1 MESDCTAMNDAELV
15 EQILNGNN
23 NAFRYLVANYQ
34 RLVLHVVGRI
44 VRRQD
49 EVEDI
54 CQEVFIK
61 VFRKMKRFRG
71 ESRLST
77 WIATI
82 AYNTSISH
90 VRKLARRG
98 EQLYEDNPAVIALE
112 RDESLNQK
120 VVEKEEAKKILM
132 EMIEQLPVNYRTVL
146 TLFHLEEFS
155 YKEIEE
161 ITGMPEGTIK
171 SYLSRARK
179 LLKGKLEKVVES
191 EKTNFLLIMRENE
204 KYFDAEKIVDEAL
217 KSEPNFSLPDNFA
230 EMVAEKVGRKFAW
243 QQYVMEFL
251 IYLGAFVG
259 IAIISAA
266 IALIWYDTNW
276 TEWLNFILTNVGLVV
291 GINFL
296 AVFILFA
303 DRVLLR
309 YFMFKAEE
317 VV

>member
-1 MESDCTAMNDAELV
+1 VESDDVAMNDAELV

-44 VRRQD
+44 VWRQD

-132 EMIEQLPVNYRTVL
+132 EMIELLPVNYRTVL

-179 LLKGKLEKVVES
+179 LLKEKLEKVVKS
-191 EKTNFLLIMRENE
+191 EKTNIF
-204 KYFDAEKIVDEAL
+204 VDYA
-217 KSEPNFSLPDNFA
+217 
-230 EMVAEKVGRKFAW
+230 
-243 QQYVMEFL
+243 
-251 IYLGAFVG
+251 
-259 IAIISAA
+259 
-266 IALIWYDTNW
+266 
-276 TEWLNFILTNVGLVV
+276 
-291 GINFL
+291 
-296 AVFILFA
+296 
-303 DRVLLR
+303 
-309 YFMFKAEE
+309 
-317 VV
+317 

>member
-1 MESDCTAMNDAELV
+1 MNDAELV
-15 EQILNGNN
+15 QQILNGNN

-34 RLVLHVVGRI
+34 RLVLHVVGR
-44 VRRQD
+44 VVQRQD

-61 VFRKMKRFRG
+61 VFRKMERFRG

-98 EQLYEDNPAVIALE
+98 EQSYDDKPALIALE
-112 RDESLNQK
+112 KDGALNQK
-120 VVEKEEAKKILM
+120 VVEKEEIKKILM
-132 EMIEQLPVNYRTVL
+132 EMIESLPVNYRTVL

-179 LLKGKLEKVVES
+179 LLKGKLEKVVEI
-191 EKTNFLLIMRENE
+191 ENTNIF
-204 KYFDAEKIVDEAL
+204 VDYA
-217 KSEPNFSLPDNFA
+217 
-230 EMVAEKVGRKFAW
+230 
-243 QQYVMEFL
+243 
-251 IYLGAFVG
+251 
-259 IAIISAA
+259 
-266 IALIWYDTNW
+266 
-276 TEWLNFILTNVGLVV
+276 
-291 GINFL
+291 
-296 AVFILFA
+296 
-303 DRVLLR
+303 
-309 YFMFKAEE
+309 
-317 VV
+317 

>member
-1 MESDCTAMNDAELV
+1 MESDDVAMNDAELV

-120 VVEKEEAKKILM
+120 VVEKDEAKKILM

-179 LLKGKLEKVVES
+179 LLKVKLEKVVES
-191 EKTNFLLIMRENE
+191 EKTNIF
-204 KYFDAEKIVDEAL
+204 VDYA
-217 KSEPNFSLPDNFA
+217 
-230 EMVAEKVGRKFAW
+230 
-243 QQYVMEFL
+243 
-251 IYLGAFVG
+251 
-259 IAIISAA
+259 
-266 IALIWYDTNW
+266 
-276 TEWLNFILTNVGLVV
+276 
-291 GINFL
+291 
-296 AVFILFA
+296 
-303 DRVLLR
+303 
-309 YFMFKAEE
+309 
-317 VV
+317 